1 MRLRGAFA
9 DADFRAQI
17 ALEPGLSF
25 SLGNWQAHATEKV
38 RTLLTDF
45 YRELPTGIQV
55 TSSDLL
61 FSIDLWLALNEP
73 GFCRVTADDS
83 YAGQDIIP
91 NLFLFSTQ
99 RKFRSTIGL
108 LSEDD
113 TALCLLMRP
122 PGFSVSI
129 QEDCN
134 AQNSPFELFL
144 RIYAD
149 NIGKGDALA
158 QHMIAQLSA
167 WDKAG
172 RPSEAGF
179 LSNGRL
185 RIKVYPPDKDYTPTE
200 KEMVIDKKWTKMVLN
215 WA

>member
-1 MRLRGAFA
+1 MR
-9 DADFRAQI
+9 
-17 ALEPGLSF
+17 P
-25 SLGNWQAHATEKV
+25 EKV

-61 FSIDLWLALNEP
+61 FSIDLWLALKEP
-73 GFCRVTADDS
+73 GFCRVTAEDS

-108 LSEDD
+108 LSDDD
-113 TALCLLMRP
+113 TSLCLLMRP
-122 PGFSVSI
+122 PDFSVPM

-134 AQNSPFELFL
+134 VKNSPFELFL
-144 RIYAD
+144 RLYGD
-149 NIGKGDALA
+149 NTDKGDALA
-158 QHMIAQLSA
+158 QHMIVQLAA

-179 LSNGRL
+179 LSNGGL
-185 RIKVYPPDKDYTPTE
+185 QIKAYPPDRDYLLTE
-200 KEMVIDKKWTKMVLN
+200 KEMVIDKKWTKMVLK
-215 WA
+215 WG